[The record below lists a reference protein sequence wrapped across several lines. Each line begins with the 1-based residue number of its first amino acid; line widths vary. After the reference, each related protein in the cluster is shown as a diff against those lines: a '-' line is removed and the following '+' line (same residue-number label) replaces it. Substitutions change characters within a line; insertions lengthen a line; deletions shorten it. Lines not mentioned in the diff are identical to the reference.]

1 MNKNIISNVYLF
13 YYIIEKFIEL
23 LYVAIL
29 EIYMSKENKTN
40 EDISQ
45 LGNVDQIRE
54 ILFGSQSRELKERFE
69 QLDASIKS
77 MHDEMRKKIE
87 QTQNDFNTRID
98 SELDALSRK
107 MKNML
112 TQQQNEF
119 ADVRDSA
126 LKQEKRLQGSMDIM
140 EEELNTKREQ
150 LHKQQ
155 IDGHAALR
163 SDMDA
168 LKDEMIHT
176 LNEKMAE
183 MNGVKLS
190 RDDAAE
196 IFMEAAMTMKGT
208 QINQQLALAQEKK

>member
-1 MNKNIISNVYLF
+1 MELF
-13 YYIIEKFIEL
+13 
-23 LYVAIL
+23 
-29 EIYMSKENKTN
+29 MPKENKTN
-40 EDISQ
+40 DDISQ

-87 QTQNDFNTRID
+87 QTQNDFNMRID

-126 LKQEKRLQGSMDIM
+126 LKQEKRLQGTMDIM

-150 LHKQQ
+150 LQKQQ
-155 IDGHAALR
+155 IESNATLR
-163 SDMDA
+163 SEMDT
-168 LKDEMIHT
+168 LKDEVINT
-176 LNEKMAE
+176 LNGKIAE

-190 RDDAAE
+190 RDDAAD
-196 IFMEAAMTMKGT
+196 ILMEAAMAMKGT